1 MAEISFTGNKLL
13 KSVANEFTSKFPY
26 LWLRFYNKEGGANS
40 WDVTHASIRAKK
52 SASELSTNA
61 SMNVGTFE
69 KRYEEA
75 YGVKI
80 EVMYIKADRKYRSL
94 DEDNHL
100 TLAEYNKKV
109 AEKGAQKAK
118 EAIPSFK

>member
-1 MAEISFTGNKLL
+1 
-13 KSVANEFTSKFPY
+13 
-26 LWLRFYNKEGGANS
+26 
-40 WDVTHASIRAKK
+40 
-52 SASELSTNA
+52 
-61 SMNVGTFE
+61 MNVGTFE

-80 EVMYIKADRKYRSL
+80 EVMYIKEDRKYRSL

-118 EAIPSFK
+118 DAISNFK